1 MNRSVCITT
10 PVSESQI
17 RQLKIGDVVYV
28 TGILVTARDQAHN
41 KMIRL
46 IEEERKMPIDLN
58 GLAIYHCGPIVTRV
72 NDEWVVV
79 SAGPTTSMR
88 MEPFESEII
97 RSFNVRLVIGKGG
110 MGRKTEKAMRDH
122 GAAYGAYT
130 GGAAVLAA
138 KSIKRVKLVEWL
150 DLGTPEALWV
160 FEVENFGPLIISI
173 DAHGGNLYTEV
184 RRNAERNARNLTYKG

>member
-46 IEEERKMPIDLN
+46 IEEERKMPIDLD
-58 GLAIYHCGPIVTRV
+58 GLAVYHCGPIVTRV

-88 MEPFESEII
+88 MEPFESEIV

-110 MGRKTEKAMRDH
+110 MGRKTEKAMSEH

-138 KSIKRVKLVEWL
+138 KSIKRVKLVKWL

-184 RRNAERNARNLTYKG
+184 RRSAEKNAQKLSYKG

>member
-1 MNRSVCITT
+1 MNHSLRIRT
-10 PVSESQI
+10 PVSERQI
-17 RQLKIGDVVYV
+17 RQLNVGDVVYV
-28 TGILVTARDQAHN
+28 TGNLVTARDQAH
-41 KMIRL
+41 KRMVRF
-46 IEEERKMPIDLN
+46 IEEGKKMPIDLD
-58 GLAIYHCGPIVTRV
+58 GLGIYHCGPIVTRV
-72 NDEWVVV
+72 NDGWVVV

-160 FEVENFGPLIISI
+160 FEVENFGPLTISI
-173 DAHGGNLYTEV
+173 DAHGGNLYTKV
-184 RRNAERNARNLTYKG
+184 RRDARKNAQKLSYKG